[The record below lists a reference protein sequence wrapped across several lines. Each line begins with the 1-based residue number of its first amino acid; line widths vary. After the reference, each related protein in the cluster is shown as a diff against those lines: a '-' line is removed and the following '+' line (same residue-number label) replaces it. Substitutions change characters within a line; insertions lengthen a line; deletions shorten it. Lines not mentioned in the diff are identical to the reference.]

1 MESIKRKP
9 LLKSKM
15 KKKVFKSQKEQIEY
29 DLNLK
34 EYNDIDLLFKQ
45 IKDSIK
51 LT

>member
-1 MESIKRKP
+1 MDSIKRKP

-15 KKKVFKSQKEQIEY
+15 KKKVFESQKEQIEY